1 LDSIKLKIPAFQG
14 EKNDLKAYLDW
25 ENKMEFAFDFHR
37 YLKEKKVKL
46 VIVEFINY
54 AIICWDQLV
63 LTQWEE
69 IKAIMRKSFVPNHYY
84 REIYNI
90 FQSLSHGSK
99 SVDKYFKEMKITMIR
114 ANIF

>member
-1 LDSIKLKIPAFQG
+1 LN
-14 EKNDLKAYLDW
+14 EKN
-25 ENKMEFAFDFHR
+25 
-37 YLKEKKVKL
+37 VKL
-46 VIVEFINY
+46 VVVEFINY

-63 LTQWEE
+63 TGMRCNGERSINTWEE

-99 SVDKYFKEMKITMIR
+99 SVDECFKEMKITMIR